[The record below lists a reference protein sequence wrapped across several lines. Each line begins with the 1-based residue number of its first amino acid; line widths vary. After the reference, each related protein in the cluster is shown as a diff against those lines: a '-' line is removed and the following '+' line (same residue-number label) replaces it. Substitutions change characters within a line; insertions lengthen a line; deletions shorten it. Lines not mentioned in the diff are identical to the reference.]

1 MIPLRDNILSRRFP
15 VVTVALIVLNALAF
29 FHELSLG
36 RSRLSDYLMVHGVV
50 PALYTDTELR
60 HAVLDIGG
68 LRALVQPIFTS
79 MFLHGGWTHVIGN
92 LWILWIFGDNVED
105 RLGRFRYLL
114 FYLASGVVAAVLHI
128 VTHWNSELPTIGAS
142 GAIAGVMGAYF
153 LLFPHARVQTLVIL
167 GFLVDIVT
175 LPAVIFLGLWFLLQ
189 LFSGTL
195 GLFSGTGAG
204 GIAWWAHIGGFAF
217 GALMI
222 KLLVQRPPRR
232 FGDWELLR

>member
-1 MIPLRDNILSRRFP
+1 MIPLRDSIPSRRFP
-15 VVTVALIVLNALAF
+15 VVTVALIVVNALAF
-29 FHELSLG
+29 FHELGLG
-36 RSRLSDYLMVHGVV
+36 ERRLANYLMAHGVV
-50 PALYTDTELR
+50 PVLYTDSELR
-60 HAVLDIGG
+60 HAVLDVAGWRG
-68 LRALVQPIFTS
+68 LIQPLFSS
-79 MFLHGGWTHVIGN
+79 MFLHGGWAHIIGN

-114 FYLASGVVAAVLHI
+114 FYLASGVVAALLHI
-128 VTHWNSELPTIGAS
+128 VTNWHSELPTIGAS

-175 LPAVIFLGLWFLLQ
+175 VPAVIFLGLWFLLQ
-189 LFSGTL
+189 VFSGTL
-195 GLFSGTGAG
+195 GLFAGTGAG

-222 KLLVQRPPRR
+222 KLLARRPPRR
-232 FGDWELLR
+232 FEDWNW